1 MATVRRRTPRQ
12 HTFVSAGG
20 GAVTQAG
27 GGRATGNSTLLR
39 IIAVVMWLLGIGC
52 EVIAVLAIKRPEL
65 LDFLPST
72 WRMVG
77 ALVIDLILV
86 IIGSQCWKKANRISP
101 ASRRSPVKFWLWNN
115 LGVIMSVIAF
125 APFIVLLLTDKN
137 ADGKTKRIGTIVAA
151 VALVIA
157 GLTSY
162 DFDPVAQEDIDQVCW
177 APGGSVYHIY
187 EDCYHLDRTGELVVG
202 SVEEAQAAGKDRLC
216 YTCESNYQSDMEAQ
230 GMDTDGL
237 EDLTGRTDG
246 GDLDGEDLLDLDLI
260 PDAA

>member
-1 MATVRRRTPRQ
+1 MATTRKRAPRQ

-20 GAVTQAG
+20 GTATPGA
-27 GGRATGNSTLLR
+27 GRAEGNSVLLR
-39 IIAVVMWLLGIGC
+39 VIAVVMWLLGIGF
-52 EVIAVLAIKRPEL
+52 EVIAVLAIKRPEV
-65 LDFLPST
+65 LDFMPST
-72 WRMVG
+72 WRMIG

-86 IIGSQCWKKANRISP
+86 IIGSQCWKRANRIAP

-177 APGGSVYHIY
+177 AAGGSVYHIY
-187 EDCYHLDRTGELVVG
+187 EDCYHLDRTGELIVG
-202 SVEEAQAAGKDRLC
+202 SVAEAQEAGKERLC
-216 YTCESNYQSDMEAQ
+216 YTCESNYQADMEAQ
-230 GMDTDGL
+230 GVAPDDL

-246 GDLDGEDLLDLDLI
+246 ELDGEGFQDLELI

>member
-1 MATVRRRTPRQ
+1 MATTRKRTPRQ

-20 GAVTQAG
+20 GTAAPAS
-27 GGRATGNSTLLR
+27 GRAEGNSTLLR
-39 IIAVVMWLLGIGC
+39 VIAAVLWLLGIGF
-52 EVIAVLAIKRPEL
+52 EIVAVLAIKRPEL
-65 LDFLPST
+65 LDFMPSM
-72 WRMVG
+72 WRMIG
-77 ALVIDLILV
+77 ALVIDLVLV
-86 IIGSQCWKKANRISP
+86 IIASQCWKKANRISP

-162 DFDPVAQEDIDQVCW
+162 DFDPVAQEDINQVCW
-177 APGGSVYHIY
+177 AAGGSVYHIY

-202 SVEEAQAAGKDRLC
+202 SVAEAQEAGKERLC
-216 YTCESNYQSDMEAQ
+216 YTCESNYQAEMEAQ
-230 GMDTDGL
+230 GMGTDDL
-237 EDLTGRTDG
+237 EDLSGRTDG
-246 GDLDGEDLLDLDLI
+246 ADLDGEDLQDLTLI

>member
-1 MATVRRRTPRQ
+1 MATTRKRTPRQ

-20 GAVTQAG
+20 GAVTPTT
-27 GGRATGNSTLLR
+27 GRATGNSGLLR
-39 IIAVVMWLLGIGC
+39 VLAVVMWLLGIGC
-52 EVIAVLAIKRPEL
+52 EVIAVLAVKRPEL
-65 LDFLPST
+65 LDFMPSM

-77 ALVIDLILV
+77 ALVIDLVLV

-101 ASRRSPVKFWLWNN
+101 ASRKSPVKFWLWNN

-125 APFIVLLLTDKN
+125 APFILLLLTDKN
-137 ADGKTKRIGTIVAA
+137 ADGKTKKIGAVLAV

-162 DFDPVAQEDIDQVCW
+162 DFSPVAQEDIDQVCW
-177 APGGSVYHIY
+177 AAGGSVYHIY
-187 EDCYHLDRTGELVVG
+187 EDCYHLDRTEELTVG

-216 YTCESNYQSDMEAQ
+216 YTCQANYQADMEAQ
-230 GMDTDGL
+230 GNEV
-237 EDLTGRTDG
+237 EDLNDLSGRADDA
-246 GDLDGEDLLDLDLI
+246 DLDVDDLMDLDLI